1 MPDQFQAVREQLDQ
15 HPGPASAEQIA
26 RLFKRAP
33 TKKVAELLQTLATLG
48 QVRQDDRDRF
58 SNAS

>member
-1 MPDQFQAVREQLDQ
+1 MREQLDQ